1 MRSGLACRAAGSA
14 AAAGRA
20 ADAGREP
27 AVLRFR
33 QTRAVR
39 TIRSLS
45 LSGVSLT
52 QVLGS
57 VRYLACDSTSS
68 GSRLFSMT
76 GLVVSQVSTPG
87 GSTYSQTSEWL
98 KGSPIAMSR
107 TT

>member
-1 MRSGLACRAAGSA
+1 VRSGLACL
-14 AAAGRA
+14 AAGRAAAVLA

-27 AVLRFR
+27 AAPPFR

-39 TIRSLS
+39 TIWSFS

-52 QVLGS
+52 QVFGS

-76 GLVVSQVSTPG
+76 GLVVSQVSSPG

-98 KGSPIAMSR
+98 KGSPMAMSR
-107 TT
+107 TI